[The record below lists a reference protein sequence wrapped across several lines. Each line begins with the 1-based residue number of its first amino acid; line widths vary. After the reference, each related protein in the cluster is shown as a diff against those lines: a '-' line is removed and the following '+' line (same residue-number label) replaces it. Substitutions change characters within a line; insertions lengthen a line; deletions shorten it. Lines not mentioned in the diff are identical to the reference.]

1 MRKNESITNLFAKE
15 AAVLFA
21 TDIAARG
28 LGKKTSFE
36 KIFCDQGLIRSIFW

>member
-1 MRKNESITNLFAKE
+1 MEVYNEFVRKR

-36 KIFCDQGLIRSIFW
+36 NIFCDQGLIKGIFW